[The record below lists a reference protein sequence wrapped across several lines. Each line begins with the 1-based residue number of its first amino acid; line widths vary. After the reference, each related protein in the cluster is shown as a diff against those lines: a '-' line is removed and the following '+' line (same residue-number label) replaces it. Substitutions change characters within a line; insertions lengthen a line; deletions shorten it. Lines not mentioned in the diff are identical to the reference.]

1 MREIHEKGSPNT
13 NMEDHFKCILKKLYI
28 PTVPCIRKYNPPMK
42 KPKKPTELSSD
53 DNIYQELLRTDIDS
67 P

>member
-1 MREIHEKGSPNT
+1 MREIHDKGSPNT
-13 NMEDHFKCILKKLYI
+13 NIEDHFKCVLKKLYI

-42 KPKKPTELSSD
+42 KPKKELSPD
-53 DNIYQELLRTDIDS
+53 DDIYQELLSTDIER